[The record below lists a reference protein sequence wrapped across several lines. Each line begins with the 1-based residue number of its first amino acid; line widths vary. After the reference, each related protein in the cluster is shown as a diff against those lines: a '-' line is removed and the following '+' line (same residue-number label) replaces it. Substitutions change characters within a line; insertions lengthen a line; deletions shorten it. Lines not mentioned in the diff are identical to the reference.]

1 MSFLSKKEDPQKRIE
16 VDRILTKLMKI
27 PELLVQNKFG
37 TDRIGQ
43 LQTYINN
50 YAIRQVL
57 EERLRDLK
65 GIAQT
70 SLNATQKMLVKLTVL
85 TVGSIVYSNTFRIY
99 TASFGAFAWPLA
111 IIGGF
116 VASVLVDYLATEAF
130 SRYLCRQITRQALN
144 KLEVQKHQDL
154 NQGANQFGKGYWDHQ
169 IKFIHDIEGVILAS
183 SFEINCLGYNI
194 SIYIVFTLLLNVVE
208 FIGASYLVKKLG
220 LFDDLSLPIELV
232 ISSLPVVLTWMSAFT
247 QADWFHRPKYAHE
260 LLIKYREK
268 AEGMIDEP
276 IDEIHKVLIRLEAG
290 IKAMLN
296 RQSEFPT
303 VELAEISA
311 DIQYQEAQIEEM
323 KERGTVKVQS
333 IKSKFEMQKEEM
345 EADYPEFQEDSQ
357 ELTLAEIERFRQ
369 SYEAEKNRS
378 LASHRKEIDN
388 KQKEAIDEYINNLQ
402 SEIEE
407 LEIKRNIS
415 MKKFN
420 QKNDEFQKVRRVS

>member
-1 MSFLSKKEDPQKRIE
+1 
-16 VDRILTKLMKI
+16 
-27 PELLVQNKFG
+27 
-37 TDRIGQ
+37 
-43 LQTYINN
+43 
-50 YAIRQVL
+50 
-57 EERLRDLK
+57 
-65 GIAQT
+65 
-70 SLNATQKMLVKLTVL
+70 
-85 TVGSIVYSNTFRIY
+85 
-99 TASFGAFAWPLA
+99 
-111 IIGGF
+111 
-116 VASVLVDYLATEAF
+116 
-130 SRYLCRQITRQALN
+130 
-144 KLEVQKHQDL
+144 
-154 NQGANQFGKGYWDHQ
+154 
-169 IKFIHDIEGVILAS
+169 
-183 SFEINCLGYNI
+183 
-194 SIYIVFTLLLNVVE
+194 
-208 FIGASYLVKKLG
+208 
-220 LFDDLSLPIELV
+220 
-232 ISSLPVVLTWMSAFT
+232 
-247 QADWFHRPKYAHE
+247 
-260 LLIKYREK
+260 
-268 AEGMIDEP
+268 MIDEP
-276 IDEIHKVLIRLEAG
+276 IDGIHKVLIRLEAG